1 MTRAVDH
8 FRHSF
13 ESPPPEG
20 PIKPPKPRALAGALV
35 RGELLTQGKI
45 FQDERISMDEEAA
58 QEASEQGHPGILA
71 GVGKSSDFGLDG
83 VFADY
88 GLLASTLGASAT
100 VGGLCHAAE
109 RPVR

>member
-1 MTRAVDH
+1 V
-8 FRHSF
+8 
-13 ESPPPEG
+13 
-20 PIKPPKPRALAGALV
+20 ALVHAGALV

-71 GVGKSSDFGLDG
+71 GVGKSNDFGLDG

-88 GLLASTLGASAT
+88 AYLREATLRAVGNPGTVTLARDFKSPEA
-100 VGGLCHAAE
+100 
-109 RPVR
+109 